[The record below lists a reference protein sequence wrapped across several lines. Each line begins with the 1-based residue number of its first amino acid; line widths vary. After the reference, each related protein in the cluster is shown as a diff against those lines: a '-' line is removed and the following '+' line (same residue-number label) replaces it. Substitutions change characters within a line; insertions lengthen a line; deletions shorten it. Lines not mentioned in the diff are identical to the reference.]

1 MTNLMNELP
10 VAVHLASGGAARVRK
25 GGQVITL
32 EGVSSGSFQVTGGT
46 GYRLAYTI
54 FAASGVLLL
63 VGYENPLTLANASW
77 LAISRD
83 EIHDDVPEGTTV
95 YWKTVNPDDFSLYPA
110 GEFDSMHISIY
121 G

>member
-10 VAVHLASGGAARVRK
+10 VAVHVSSGGAARVRK
-25 GGQVITL
+25 GGQVIML
-32 EGVSSGSFQVTGGT
+32 DGVSSGSFQVTGGT

-54 FAASGVLLL
+54 FTTSGLLLL
-63 VGYENPLTLANASW
+63 VGYENPLALANASW
-77 LAISRD
+77 LALDRD

-95 YWKTVNPDDFSLYPA
+95 YWKTVNPDTFSPYPG
-110 GEFDSMHISIY
+110 GESDSIHISIY